1 MGGQSGLPCLGG
13 DGRGDDSRAMTV
25 ARIVLDDQNRPH
37 APLLTAHHRAQIGI
51 KDVSSFY
58 AVVHKSSHS
67 AGNIV
72 TSVTKH
78 RAYVTRSL

>member
-1 MGGQSGLPCLGG
+1 MGGQTGLSGLRGDGGG
-13 DGRGDDSRAMTV
+13 DHGGTV
-25 ARIVLDDQNRPH
+25 AVAGVVLYDQHRTH

-67 AGNIV
+67 AGI
-72 TSVTKH
+72 
-78 RAYVTRSL
+78 